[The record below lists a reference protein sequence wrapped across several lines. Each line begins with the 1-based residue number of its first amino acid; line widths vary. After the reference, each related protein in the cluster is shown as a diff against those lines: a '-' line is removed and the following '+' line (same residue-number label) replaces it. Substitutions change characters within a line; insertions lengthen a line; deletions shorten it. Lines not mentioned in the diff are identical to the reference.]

1 MASPDLL
8 AAPLVQIA
16 TALHRRR
23 LSPVELVDAYIQRIE
38 ATTGLRAFI
47 TPPDGRTRRD
57 AQRAER
63 RLARGERGALLGVPI
78 AVKDLF
84 ATRALR
90 TTVGS
95 RILKDWVPRSDAA
108 AVARLRAA
116 GAIVF
121 GKTNLHEFAYGV
133 STANPWWGIA
143 RNPHDPRRSPGGSS
157 GGSAIAVVA
166 GLCAGALGSD
176 TGGSIRVPASLCGCV
191 GLKPTFGA
199 IPLNGTFPLGWSLD
213 HAGPLARTVEDA
225 GVLLDVLSGGD
236 AGRKSRR
243 ASTRG
248 LRVGMLQGSIVDN
261 VQPAVSRQLDAAA
274 RALRRRGLRVRVV
287 VIPDLQWTVATQ
299 LVTLRAEASALH
311 TRWIRARPRAYGV
324 DVRTRLQLG
333 SLVAGADYVLA
344 QRMRA
349 RIRAAM
355 SDVFHDIDVLLLPST
370 PIAAPVIGERTVHW
384 RSGEEPVDGALVRLT
399 APFNLTGLPAL
410 SVPFG
415 ATAGLPIGVQVVGQW
430 NDEAR
435 VLAVGR
441 LLEAEAPTLTRT
453 SQTLAGPE
461 APLAWADGPPH
472 KREREFSR

>member
-1 MASPDLL
+1 
-8 AAPLVQIA
+8 V
-16 TALHRRR
+16 
-23 LSPVELVDAYIQRIE
+23 SPVDLVDAYNGRIE
-38 ATTGLRAFI
+38 ATAGLRAYI
-47 TPPDGRTRRD
+47 TPPDERARRE

-63 RLARGERGALLGVPI
+63 RLSRGEAGALLGVPI

-84 ATRALR
+84 ATRAVR

-95 RILKDWVPRSDAA
+95 RILSDWVPSSDAA

-116 GAIVF
+116 GAIIF

-133 STANPWWGIA
+133 SNANPWWGIA
-143 RNPHDPRRSPGGSS
+143 RNPHDPTRSPGGSS

-199 IPLNGTFPLGWSLD
+199 IPLEGAFPLGWSLD
-213 HAGPLARTVEDA
+213 HAGPLTRTVADA
-225 GVLLDVLSGGD
+225 GLLLDVLTGMD
-236 AGRKSRR
+236 AGGRARR

-248 LRVGMLQGSIVDN
+248 LRVGVLRGPIAQK
-261 VQPAVSRQLDAAA
+261 VQPRITQQVDAAA
-274 RALRRRGLRVRVV
+274 AALRRRGLRVREVT
-287 VIPDLQWTVATQ
+287 IPEMEWTVATQ

-311 TRWIRARPRAYGV
+311 ARWIRTQPRAYGA

-333 SLVAGADYVLA
+333 ALVAGADYVLA
-344 QRMRA
+344 QRMRG
-349 RIRAAM
+349 RIRAAIGRVFQ
-355 SDVFHDIDVLLLPST
+355 DVDVLLLPTT
-370 PIAAPVIGERTVHW
+370 PITAPVIGDRTVRW

-415 ATAGLPIGVQVVGQW
+415 SAAGLPVGLQVVGQW
-430 NDEAR
+430 MDEAR

-441 LLEAEAPTLTRT
+441 LIEE
-453 SQTLAGPE
+453 LAGE
-461 APLAWADGPPH
+461 V
-472 KREREFSR
+472 SR

>member
-1 MASPDLL
+1 MPSVEALTS
-8 AAPLVQIA
+8 APLVQIA
-16 TALHRRR
+16 SSLRRR
-23 LSPVELVDAYIQRIE
+23 QVSPVELADAYARRIE
-38 ATTGLRAFI
+38 ASASLRAYI
-47 TPPDGRTRRD
+47 TPPDERARRE

-63 RLARGERGALLGVPI
+63 RLSRGETGSLLGVPI

-95 RILKDWVPRSDAA
+95 RILRDWIPSSDAA

-116 GAIVF
+116 GAVIF

-133 STANPWWGIA
+133 STANPWWGVA

-213 HAGPLARTVEDA
+213 HAGPLARTVDDA

-236 AGRKSRR
+236 AGRKARR

-248 LRVGMLQGSIVDN
+248 LRVGVLQGPILRN
-261 VQPAVSRQLDAAA
+261 VQPGVSRQIDAAA
-274 RALRRRGLRVRVV
+274 AALRRRGLRVR
-287 VIPDLQWTVATQ
+287 DLQVPEMEWTVATQ

-311 TRWIRARPRAYGV
+311 ARWIRTRPRAYGA
-324 DVRTRLQLG
+324 DVRVRLQLG
-333 SLVAGADYVLA
+333 ALVAGADYVLA

-355 SDVFHDIDVLLLPST
+355 SRAFQNIDVLLLPST
-370 PIAAPVIGERTVHW
+370 PITAPVIGERTVRW

-410 SVPFG
+410 SVPYG
-415 ATAGLPIGVQVVGQW
+415 AAAGLPVGVQVVGQW

-441 LLEAEAPTLTRT
+441 LIEELQA
-453 SQTLAGPE
+453 
-461 APLAWADGPPH
+461 
-472 KREREFSR
+472 

>member
-1 MASPDLL
+1 MGSPDLL
-8 AAPLVQIA
+8 AAAPLVQIA

-38 ATTGLRAFI
+38 ATAELRAFI

-108 AVARLRAA
+108 AIARLRGA
-116 GAIVF
+116 GAIIF

-133 STANPWWGIA
+133 SNANPWWGVA

-199 IPLNGTFPLGWSLD
+199 IPLKGAFPLGWSLD
-213 HAGPLARTVEDA
+213 HAGPLARTVDDA

-243 ASTRG
+243 AATRG
-248 LRVGMLQGSIVDN
+248 LRVGVLTGSIVES
-261 VQPAVSRQLDAAA
+261 VQPAVARQVDAAA
-274 RALRRRGLRVRVV
+274 AALRRRGLRVREVAV
-287 VIPDLQWTVATQ
+287 PEMQWTVATQ
-299 LVTLRAEASALH
+299 LVPLRAEASALH
-311 TRWIRARPRAYGV
+311 ARWIRAQPRRYGA

-333 SLVAGADYVLA
+333 SLVAAADYVLA

-349 RIRAAM
+349 RIRTAM
-355 SDVFHDIDVLLLPST
+355 SHVFRDIDVLLLPST
-370 PIAAPVIGERTVHW
+370 PIVAPVVGERTVRW
-384 RSGEEPVDGALVRLT
+384 RSGEETVDGALVRLT
-399 APFNLTGLPAL
+399 APFNLTGQPAL
-410 SVPFG
+410 SIPFG
-415 ATAGLPIGVQVVGQW
+415 AAAGLPIGMQVVGQW
-430 NDEAR
+430 NEEAR

-441 LLEAEAPTLTRT
+441 LLEADAP
-453 SQTLAGPE
+453 
-461 APLAWADGPPH
+461 
-472 KREREFSR
+472 SR

>member
-1 MASPDLL
+1 MAPVEAL
-8 AAPLVQIA
+8 ASASLVQIA
-16 TALHRRR
+16 RELSRRQA
-23 LSPVELVDAYIQRIE
+23 SPVELADTYTRRIE
-38 ATTGLRAFI
+38 GAVGLRAYI
-47 TPPDGRTRRD
+47 TLPGERARRE
-57 AQRAER
+57 AKRAER
-63 RLARGERGALLGVPI
+63 RLSGGEIGTLLGVPI

-84 ATRALR
+84 ATRAQR

-95 RILKDWVPRSDAA
+95 RILRDWVPSRDAD

-133 STANPWWGIA
+133 STANPWWGVA

-176 TGGSIRVPASLCGCV
+176 TGGSIRVPASLCGCI

-199 IPLNGTFPLGWSLD
+199 IPLGGTFPLGWSLD
-213 HAGPLARTVEDA
+213 HAGPLTRTVDDA
-225 GVLLDVLSGGD
+225 GLLLDVLSGGD
-236 AGRKSRR
+236 AGRRARR

-248 LRVGMLQGSIVDN
+248 LRVGVLQGPIVQN
-261 VQPAVSRQLDAAA
+261 VQPAVARQVDAAA
-274 RALRRRGLRVRVV
+274 AALRRRGLRVRDVQ
-287 VIPDLQWTVATQ
+287 IPEMEWTVATQ

-311 TRWIRARPRAYGV
+311 ARWIRSRPSAYGT

-333 SLVAGADYVLA
+333 ALVGGADYVLA
-344 QRMRA
+344 QRMRT

-355 SDVFHDIDVLLLPST
+355 SRAFHDIDVLLLPTT
-370 PIAAPVIGERTVHW
+370 PITAPVVGERTVRW

-415 ATAGLPIGVQVVGQW
+415 AAAGLPVGVQVVGQW

-441 LLEAEAPTLTRT
+441 LIEEDAPTLPSPKRPDPPKGEG
-453 SQTLAGPE
+453 LAG
-461 APLAWADGPPH
+461 
-472 KREREFSR
+472 

>member
-1 MASPDLL
+1 MPSAERLTS
-8 AAPLVQIA
+8 APLVQIA
-16 TALHRRR
+16 RSLRQRQV
-23 LSPVELVDAYIQRIE
+23 SPVELADAYTRRIE
-38 ATTGLRAFI
+38 AAGDLRAFI
-47 TPPDGRTRRD
+47 TTPDGRARRE

-63 RLARGERGALLGVPI
+63 RLLEGETGALLGVPI

-95 RILKDWVPRSDAA
+95 RILRDWVPSSDAA
-108 AVARLRAA
+108 VVTRLRAA
-116 GAIVF
+116 GAIIF

-199 IPLNGTFPLGWSLD
+199 IALNGTFPLGWSLD
-213 HAGPLARTVEDA
+213 HAGPLTRTVDDA

-243 ASTRG
+243 AATRG
-248 LRVGMLQGSIVDN
+248 LRLGVLRGPIVEN
-261 VQPAVSRQLDAAA
+261 VQPPVAHQVDAAA
-274 RALRRRGLRVRVV
+274 AALRRRGLRVRHLQ
-287 VIPDLQWTVATQ
+287 IPELEWTVATQ

-311 TRWIRARPRAYGV
+311 ARWIRTRPRAYGA

-333 SLVAGADYVLA
+333 TLVGGADYVLA

-349 RIRAAM
+349 RIRGAM
-355 SDVFHDIDVLLLPST
+355 SRVFHDIDVLLLPTT
-370 PIAAPVIGERTVHW
+370 PITAPIVGERTVRW

-415 ATAGLPIGVQVVGQW
+415 AAAGLPIGVQVVGPW

-441 LLEAEAPTLTRT
+441 LLEESAAEEP
-453 SQTLAGPE
+453 GV
-461 APLAWADGPPH
+461 
-472 KREREFSR
+472 SR

>member
-1 MASPDLL
+1 MPSVERLTS
-8 AAPLVQIA
+8 APLVQIA
-16 TALHRRR
+16 SALRRR
-23 LSPVELVDAYIQRIE
+23 QVSPVELVDAYTRRIE
-38 ATTGLRAFI
+38 AAAGLRAFI
-47 TPPDGRTRRD
+47 TPPDERARRE

-63 RLARGERGALLGVPI
+63 RLSRGETGALLGVPI
-78 AVKDLF
+78 ALKDLF
-84 ATRALR
+84 ATRGLR

-95 RILKDWVPRSDAA
+95 RILRDWVPSSDAA

-116 GAIVF
+116 GAVIF

-133 STANPWWGIA
+133 STANPWWGVA
-143 RNPHDPRRSPGGSS
+143 HNPHDPRRSPGGSS

-199 IPLNGTFPLGWSLD
+199 IPIDGAFPLGWSLD
-213 HAGPLARTVEDA
+213 TAGPIARTVDDA
-225 GVLLDVLSGGD
+225 GMLLDVLSGGD
-236 AGRKSRR
+236 AGRKARR

-248 LRVGMLQGSIVDN
+248 LRVGVLRGPILRN
-261 VQPAVSRQLDAAA
+261 VQPPVSRQVEAAA
-274 RALRRRGLRVRVV
+274 AALRRRGLRVRDVQ
-287 VIPDLQWTVATQ
+287 IPEMEWTVATQ

-311 TRWIRARPRAYGV
+311 ARWIRTRPRDYGA

-333 SLVAGADYVLA
+333 ALVGGADYVLA

-355 SDVFHDIDVLLLPST
+355 SRVFHDIDVLLLPST
-370 PIAAPVIGERTVHW
+370 PITAPVIGERTVRW
-384 RSGEEPVDGALVRLT
+384 RFGEEPVDGALVRLT

-415 ATAGLPIGVQVVGQW
+415 AAAGLPIGVQVVGQW
-430 NDEAR
+430 NDETR

-441 LLEAEAPTLTRT
+441 LIEEEAP
-453 SQTLAGPE
+453 
-461 APLAWADGPPH
+461 
-472 KREREFSR
+472 

>member
-1 MASPDLL
+1 MASPERLTS
-8 AAPLVQIA
+8 APLVQIA
-16 TALHRRR
+16 ALLQRRR
-23 LSPVELVDAYIQRIE
+23 LSPVELVDAYTGRIE
-38 ATTGLRAFI
+38 AAGDLHAFI
-47 TPPDGRTRRD
+47 TPPGEPARRE
-57 AQRAER
+57 AQRAEQ
-63 RLARGERGALLGVPI
+63 RLSRGESGALLGVPI

-90 TTVGS
+90 TTAGS
-95 RILKDWVPRSDAA
+95 RILRNWVPSSDAA
-108 AVARLRAA
+108 VVARLRAA

-133 STANPWWGIA
+133 STANPWWGVA

-199 IPLNGTFPLGWSLD
+199 LPLDGAFPLGWSLD
-213 HAGPLARTVEDA
+213 HAGPLARTVDDA

-236 AGRKSRR
+236 AGRTSRR

-248 LRVGMLQGSIVDN
+248 LRVGVLRGAIVEK
-261 VQPAVSRQLDAAA
+261 VQPAVSRQVAAA
-274 RALRRRGLRVRVV
+274 AAALRRRGLRVREVA
-287 VIPDLQWTVATQ
+287 IPEMDWTVATQ
-299 LVTLRAEASALH
+299 LVTLRAEASAVH
-311 TRWIRARPRAYGV
+311 ARWIRTRPRAYGA
-324 DVRTRLQLG
+324 DVRIRLQLG

-370 PIAAPVIGERTVHW
+370 PIAAPVVGERTVRW
-384 RSGEEPVDGALVRLT
+384 RSEEEPVDGALVRLT

-410 SVPFG
+410 SVPYG

-441 LLEAEAPTLTRT
+441 LIEEEAPTLTPR
-453 SQTLAGPE
+453 
-461 APLAWADGPPH
+461 
-472 KREREFSR
+472 KREREPSR